1 MHVFQKIYSLARPYG
16 RKRLALVASLTCLQ
30 GLVQTVGVSSIFP
43 FLAIAAD
50 PGAVRQSQIGG
61 EVLRRLPEMT
71 DQTLLIVAGLG
82 AIAMLLIS
90 NGLHL
95 LTVYATASYTRGF
108 GHWLRVRL
116 LRQIVGQDYSYF
128 LQRSTAVM
136 LRKVNGDVQGYIQS
150 VLVPLFTAAAGLI
163 NVTLLALML
172 VLVDPYVALT
182 CGLVLGLSYA
192 AIFKVLAKHRR
203 EFSET
208 MKLANRET
216 NRQIQQLLGG
226 IKPIK
231 VHGVE
236 NTFVDRFAGYS
247 LQQSVVQAKQTVHQF
262 APKSAIEPLGLGALV
277 GIVVFYAARGENL
290 TAILPTLGLM
300 ALAAYRML
308 PNVQLLYTAA
318 STFSANLHS
327 LDEVYE
333 EFAPERQAAVA
344 PRIPAER
351 LNRIEWNR
359 QLSLR
364 DVCFR
369 YPRSPRNVIDHVDL
383 VIPKNTSV
391 AFIGSTGCGKSTL
404 VDLILGLHTPVSGG
418 IYVDEIELTKDNQR
432 NWRAGIGYVPQDIF
446 LLDDTV
452 AANVALGLPADKI
465 DQEQLRRACAAAQIL
480 EFIEHDLPSGW
491 QTTVGERGVRLSGG
505 QRQRIGLA
513 RALYHRPDVLILD
526 EATSALD
533 QATEAEVMKAIAALE
548 GELTMIIIAH
558 RLTTIQWCDQVV
570 ELNAGKVAQ
579 QPTVA
584 GKTLEVSG

>member
-1 MHVFQKIYSLARPYG
+1 MHVFRKIYSLARPYG
-16 RKRLALVASLTCLQ
+16 RRRLLTVAALTCLQ
-30 GLVQTVGVSSIFP
+30 GIVQTVGVSSIFP

-50 PGAVRQSQIGG
+50 PAAVRSSQIGS
-61 EVLRRLPEMT
+61 EVLRRLPQMT
-71 DQTLLIVAGLG
+71 DQTLLIVAGLA

-136 LRKVNGDVQGYIQS
+136 HRKINGDVQTYIGQ

-163 NVTLLALML
+163 NVALLALML
-172 VLVDPYVALT
+172 VLVDPVVALT
-182 CGLVLGLSYA
+182 CGLILGLSYA
-192 AIFKVLAKHRR
+192 AIFAVLARHRR
-203 EFSET
+203 EYSET

-236 NTFVDRFAGYS
+236 STFINRFAVFS
-247 LQQSVVQAKQTVHQF
+247 LQQAAVLAKQTVHQF

-277 GIVVFYAARGENL
+277 GIVVFYAARGESL
-290 TAILPTLGLM
+290 AAILPTLGLM
-300 ALAAYRML
+300 AMAAYRML
-308 PNVQLLYTAA
+308 PNIQLLYVAA

-333 EFAPERQAAVA
+333 EFEADRQAIAAKVITTDQLK
-344 PRIPAER
+344 RIP
-351 LNRIEWNR
+351 WNQQITLR
-359 QLSLR
+359 GLS
-364 DVCFR
+364 FR
-369 YPRSPRNVIDHVDL
+369 YPGSPRNVIDYVDL

-391 AFIGSTGCGKSTL
+391 AFIGTTGCGKSTL

-418 IYVDEIELTKDNQR
+418 IFVDELQLHRDNQR

-446 LLDDTV
+446 LLDDTI
-452 AANVALGLPADKI
+452 AANVALGERAEQSDHT
-465 DQEQLRRACAAAQIL
+465 QLRRACAAAQIL
-480 EFIEHDLPSGW
+480 DFIEHDLPSGW
-491 QTTVGERGVRLSGG
+491 ETQVGERGVRLSGG

-533 QATEAEVMKAIAALE
+533 QETEAEVMKAIAALE

-570 ELNAGKVAQ
+570 ELTAGKVAQ
-579 QPTVA
+579 QPTIA
-584 GKTLEVSG
+584 NKKLEVSG

>member
-1 MHVFQKIYSLARPYG
+1 MHVFRKIYALARPYG
-16 RKRLALVASLTCLQ
+16 RKRLAVVAALTCLQ
-30 GLVQTVGVSSIFP
+30 GIVQTVGVSSIFP

-50 PGAVRQSQIGG
+50 PAAVRQSQIGG
-61 EVLRRLPEMT
+61 EVLRRLPEMS
-71 DQTLLIVAGLG
+71 DSALLIVAGLG
-82 AIAMLLIS
+82 AITMLLVS

-116 LRQIVGQDYSYF
+116 LRQIVAQDYSYF

-136 LRKVNGDVQGYIQS
+136 LKKVNGDVQAYVMQ
-150 VLVPLFTAAAGLI
+150 VLVPLFNAAAGLV
-163 NVTLLALML
+163 NVVLLGLML
-172 VLVDPYVALT
+172 VFVDPYVALA
-182 CGLVLGLSYA
+182 CGLILGLSYA

-208 MKLANRET
+208 MKVANRET

-247 LQQSVVQAKQTVHQF
+247 LRQSAVQSKQTVHAF

-290 TAILPTLGLM
+290 AAILPTLGLM
-300 ALAAYRML
+300 AMAAYRML
-308 PNVQLLYTAA
+308 PNIQTLYTAA
-318 STFSANLHS
+318 STFSANLHL

-333 EFAPERQAAVA
+333 EFAPDQTSITKLTPAAQL
-344 PRIPAER
+344 I
-351 LNRIEWNR
+351 RIEWS
-359 QLSLR
+359 QQISLR

-369 YPRSPRNVIDHVDL
+369 YPSSPRHVIDHVDL

-404 VDLILGLHTPVSGG
+404 VDLILGLHTPSSGG
-418 IYVDEIELTKDNQR
+418 IYVDDIELTKDNQR

-446 LLDDTV
+446 LLDDTI
-452 AANVALGLPADKI
+452 AANVALGQPADEI
-465 DQEQLRRACAAAQIL
+465 DHEQLRRACAAAQIL
-480 EFIEHDLPSGW
+480 DFIERDLPSGW
-491 QTTVGERGVRLSGG
+491 KTQVGERGVRLSGG

-533 QATEAEVMKAIAALE
+533 QTTEAEVMKAIAALE

-570 ELNAGKVAQ
+570 ELSAGKVVE

-584 GKTLEVSG
+584 DKTLEVSN